1 MNQERMSVR
10 NRVLVALAAALVMC
24 MVLASAAAWLE
35 HSSPANSGMPPI
47 QKLANL
53 VYLVPIA
60 MAIVVFAEAGAL
72 VLKWSSVNSTFGVLC
87 VGATGG
93 LVGVLGDMRLRPR
106 FFESEVLTI
115 VSVVLAAL
123 CVRYSMRGQNA

>member
-1 MNQERMSVR
+1 
-10 NRVLVALAAALVMC
+10 

-53 VYLVPIA
+53 VYLVPMA

-72 VLKWSSVNSTFGVLC
+72 VLKWSSVSSTFGVLC

-93 LVGVLGDMRLRPR
+93 LVGVLGDMRLRPW

-115 VSVVLAAL
+115 VTVALAAL